1 MSLTR
6 IIVLSLL
13 ITLSGCQYVKVQ
25 SLQMSGL
32 VSAFYSDSDSDS
44 DSDSLPAA
52 GWVVQYGGVT
62 ATVEAL
68 AADALTA
75 FLNDRD
81 AILFDG
87 WTITKV
93 IGLKSFRPAWEIQDL
108 GRERTFNVNGQVVAV
123 HRCDPWVE
131 IDSDMGVRFEQHC
144 MSTSAYTNMILVD
157 TLGHI
162 THIEQVVDS
171 SLMVL
176 SLRLES

>member
-1 MSLTR
+1 MSLKR
-6 IIVLSLL
+6 IVVLSLL

-25 SLQMSGL
+25 SLQMNGL
-32 VSAFYSDSDSDS
+32 VSAFYPDS

-52 GWVVQYGGVT
+52 GWAVQYGGVT
-62 ATVEAL
+62 ATVQAL
-68 AADALTA
+68 AADELTA
-75 FLNDRD
+75 FINDRD

-123 HRCDPWVE
+123 HQCDPWRE
-131 IDSDMGVRFEQHC
+131 IDSDVGVRFEQQC
-144 MSTSAYTNMILVD
+144 MATSAYTNMILVD
-157 TLGHI
+157 MLGQI

-176 SLRLES
+176 SLRLEN

>member
-6 IIVLSLL
+6 IVVLSLL
-13 ITLSGCQYVKVQ
+13 ITLSGCQYVKIQ
-25 SLQMSGL
+25 SLQMNGL
-32 VSAFYSDSDSDS
+32 VSALYPDS

-52 GWVVQYGGVT
+52 GWAVQYGGVT
-62 ATVEAL
+62 ATVQPL
-68 AADALTA
+68 AAGVLTA
-75 FLNDRD
+75 FVNDRD

-93 IGLKSFRPAWEIQDL
+93 IGLKSFKPAWEIQDF

-123 HRCDPWVE
+123 HQCDPWVE

-176 SLRLES
+176 SLRLEN

>member
-1 MSLTR
+1 MSLKR
-6 IIVLSLL
+6 IVVLSLL

-25 SLQMSGL
+25 SLQMNGL
-32 VSAFYSDSDSDS
+32 VSAFYPDS

-52 GWVVQYGGVT
+52 GWSVQYGGVT
-62 ATVEAL
+62 ATVQPL

-93 IGLKSFRPAWEIQDL
+93 IGLNSFRPAWEIQDL

-123 HRCDPWVE
+123 HQCDPWGEV
-131 IDSDMGVRFEQHC
+131 DSDGGVRFEQQC
-144 MSTSAYTNMILVD
+144 MGSQAYTNTILVD
-157 TLGHI
+157 SLGRI
-162 THIEQVVDS
+162 THISQVVDS
-171 SLMVL
+171 TFMLL
-176 SLRLES
+176 KLEPNN

>member
-1 MSLTR
+1 MSLKR
-6 IIVLSLL
+6 ILVLSLL

-25 SLQMSGL
+25 SLQMNGL
-32 VSAFYSDSDSDS
+32 ISAFYSGSDSDS
-44 DSDSLPAA
+44 GSLPAA
-52 GWVVQYGGVT
+52 GWAVQYGGVT
-62 ATVEAL
+62 ATVQAL
-68 AADALTA
+68 AADELTA
-75 FLNDRD
+75 FINDRD

-93 IGLKSFRPAWEIQDL
+93 IGLKSFRPAWEIEDL

-131 IDSDMGVRFEQHC
+131 IASDDGVRFEQQC
-144 MSTSAYTNMILVD
+144 MATSAYTNMILVNM
-157 TLGHI
+157 LGQI

-176 SLRLES
+176 SLRLEN

>member
-1 MSLTR
+1 MSLLR
-6 IIVLSLL
+6 LSALSFL
-13 ITLSGCQYVKVQ
+13 IMLSGCQYVKVQ

-32 VSAFYSDSDSDS
+32 VSAFYP

-52 GWVVQYGGVT
+52 GWSVQYGGVT
-62 ATVEAL
+62 ASVQPL

-93 IGLKSFRPAWEIQDL
+93 IGLKSFRPAWEIRDL
-108 GRERTFNVNGQVVAV
+108 GSERTFNVNGQVVAV
-123 HRCDPWVE
+123 HQCDPWVE
-131 IDSDMGVRFEQHC
+131 IDSDDGVRFEQQC
-144 MSTSAYTNMILVD
+144 MATSAYTNTILVD
-157 TLGHI
+157 SLGKI

-176 SLRLES
+176 SLRLEN

>member
-1 MSLTR
+1 MSLKR
-6 IIVLSLL
+6 ILVLSLL

-25 SLQMSGL
+25 SLQMNGL
-32 VSAFYSDSDSDS
+32 VSAFYPDS

-52 GWVVQYGGVT
+52 GWSVQYGGVT
-62 ATVEAL
+62 ATVQPL

-75 FLNDRD
+75 FINDRD

-123 HRCDPWVE
+123 HQCDPWEE
-131 IDSDMGVRFEQHC
+131 IDSDGGVRFEQHC
-144 MSTSAYTNMILVD
+144 MGSQAYTNTILVD
-157 TLGHI
+157 SLGKI
-162 THIEQVVDS
+162 THISQVVDS
-171 SLMVL
+171 TFMLL
-176 SLRLES
+176 KLELNN

>member
-1 MSLTR
+1 MSLKR
-6 IIVLSLL
+6 IAFISLV
-13 ITLSGCQYVKVQ
+13 ITLSGCQYVKIQ

-32 VSAFYSDSDSDS
+32 VRAFYPDS

-52 GWVVQYGGVT
+52 GWAVQYGGVT
-62 ATVEAL
+62 ATVQPL

-75 FLNDRD
+75 FVNDRD

-123 HRCDPWVE
+123 HQCEPWVE
-131 IDSDMGVRFEQHC
+131 INSDKRVRFEQQC
-144 MSTSAYTNMILVD
+144 MGSQAYTNTILVD
-157 TLGHI
+157 SLGKI
-162 THIEQVVDS
+162 THISQVVDS
-171 SLMVL
+171 TFMLL
-176 SLRLES
+176 KLDLNN

>member
-1 MSLTR
+1 MSLKR
-6 IIVLSLL
+6 IAFISLL

-25 SLQMSGL
+25 SLQMNGL
-32 VSAFYSDSDSDS
+32 VSAFYPDSDS

-52 GWVVQYGGVT
+52 GWAVQYGGVT
-62 ATVEAL
+62 ATVEPL

-75 FLNDRD
+75 FVNDRD

-123 HRCDPWVE
+123 HTCDPWVE
-131 IDSDMGVRFEQHC
+131 IGSDDGVRFEQKC
-144 MSTSAYTNMILVD
+144 MGSQAYTNTILVD
-157 TLGHI
+157 SLGKL
-162 THIEQVVDS
+162 THISQVVDS
-171 SLMVL
+171 TFMLL
-176 SLRLES
+176 KLDLKN

>member
-1 MSLTR
+1 MSLKQMAF
-6 IIVLSLL
+6 ISLL

-32 VSAFYSDSDSDS
+32 VSAFYPDSDSDS

-52 GWVVQYGGVT
+52 GWSVQYGGVT
-62 ATVEAL
+62 ATVRPL
-68 AADALTA
+68 AAGALTA
-75 FLNDRD
+75 FVNDRD

-123 HRCDPWVE
+123 HQCDPWVE
-131 IDSDMGVRFEQHC
+131 IESDDGVRFEQQC
-144 MSTSAYTNMILVD
+144 MGSQAYTNTILVD
-157 TLGHI
+157 SLGKI
-162 THIEQVVDS
+162 THISQVVDS
-171 SLMVL
+171 TFMLL
-176 SLRLES
+176 KLDLNN

>member
-6 IIVLSLL
+6 IVVLSLL

-25 SLQMSGL
+25 SLQMNGL
-32 VSAFYSDSDSDS
+32 VSAFYPDS

-52 GWVVQYGGVT
+52 GWSVQYGGVT
-62 ATVEAL
+62 ATVQAL
-68 AADALTA
+68 AADELTA

-93 IGLKSFRPAWEIQDL
+93 IGLKSFRPAWEIQDV

-123 HRCDPWVE
+123 HQCDPWVE
-131 IDSDMGVRFEQHC
+131 IDSDEGVRFEQQC
-144 MSTSAYTNMILVD
+144 MGSQAYTNTILVD
-157 TLGHI
+157 SLGKI
-162 THIEQVVDS
+162 THISQVVDS
-171 SLMVL
+171 TFMLL
-176 SLRLES
+176 KLELNN

>member
-1 MSLTR
+1 MSLKR
-6 IIVLSLL
+6 ILVLILL
-13 ITLSGCQYVKVQ
+13 ITLSGCQYVKIQ

-32 VSAFYSDSDSDS
+32 VRAFYPDS

-52 GWVVQYGGVT
+52 GWSVQYGGVT
-62 ATVEAL
+62 ATVQPL

-75 FLNDRD
+75 FINDRD

-123 HRCDPWVE
+123 HQCDPWVE
-131 IDSDMGVRFEQHC
+131 INSDEGVRFEQQC
-144 MSTSAYTNMILVD
+144 MATSAYTNMILVD

-176 SLRLES
+176 SLRLEN